1 MKSCFSLGKAGQT
14 KRVEGSAFRSI
25 AVTSLLCFVI
35 AIMTAFIWPAP
46 FIRHCLI
53 SFGYGYSAVLSALV
67 IGRLFP
73 NLGLQWVNACSLTV
87 SMIVG
92 TSNAA
97 FWLEEYSNFDNVYKL
112 KPVIFLGFVFT
123 VICFVYFYIY
133 EQKLL
138 AQKELETVKR
148 KQAEQEKALVMSQ
161 LKQLQSQIEPHFL
174 FNTLANI
181 NALIDHQPNEARLML
196 EKLTDLLRG
205 TLKINRQSTT
215 SVSGELE
222 LIDAYLSIQHIRL
235 GDRLSY
241 QIDNELKTDLSLP
254 PLLLQ
259 PLVENAVQH
268 GIEPKGEGGN
278 ILVKLREEQGVAI
291 ISVIDNGIGLVL
303 NSSTA
308 GHGIGLDN
316 IKQRLQALFSNRASC
331 KISENSDGGVT
342 AELHIELTDLENL
355 EG

>member
-1 MKSCFSLGKAGQT
+1 MKFCFSLGGANRV
-14 KRVEGSAFRSI
+14 KRIESSALKSI
-25 AVTSLLCFVI
+25 AVTSLFCLVI
-35 AIMTAFIWPAP
+35 AIMTAIIWPAP
-46 FIRHCLI
+46 FLRHCFI
-53 SFGYGYSAVLSALV
+53 SFGYGYGAVFSALL
-67 IGRLFP
+67 ISRLFP
-73 NLGLQWVNACSLTV
+73 NLGLQWVNACSLV
-87 SMIVG
+87 ISMIVG

-97 FWLEEYSNFDNVYKL
+97 FWLEEYSNFDNIYKL
-112 KPVIFLGFVFT
+112 KPVIFLGFIFT

-138 AQKELETVKR
+138 AQKELETAKR

-181 NALIDHQPNEARLML
+181 NALIDQQPSEARLML

-215 SVSGELE
+215 SVSGELD
-222 LIDAYLSIQHIRL
+222 LINAYLSIQQVRL
-235 GDRLSY
+235 GDRLTY
-241 QIDNELKTDLSLP
+241 QIDNQLKKDLGLP

-268 GIEPKGEGGN
+268 GIEPKAQGGN
-278 ILVKLREEQGVAI
+278 ILIRLREEQGMAI
-291 ISVIDNGIGLVL
+291 ISVIDNGVGLVFD
-303 NSSTA
+303 SSTA

-316 IKQRLQALFSNRASC
+316 IRQRMQALFSNRATF
-331 KISENSDGGVT
+331 KIMENAQGGVT
-342 AELHIELTDLENL
+342 TELHIELTDLENL